1 MRTNLNNPLPP
12 SIRTSD
18 KGAESAEAAS
28 ALYGLCKL
36 LCVSPPT
43 LPASLKYSTRRAE
56 SLRVNDYIGYPGGLR
71 RTHAYSNDFRELS
84 LKPLHIYPAFLRE
97 GGVHPAHAMQM
108 AGISEPPP
116 ACLPYHEGA
125 FGQSQNY
132 QFWGCFDPVSKHP
145 NPLNDHLIRVF
156 EWDPFLRTAYPMAEV
171 LWRWPALI
179 RPRRKPSSQRM
190 PVGKLDELAARTGFS
205 MALFVRWANQ
215 NGFHPFKATPSSNP
229 LMQVLFTKYEG
240 LQAEWELYV
249 ATAPV
254 SPSLAA
260 TPSPLQGDEDDDITR
275 LLEELEDDD

>member
-1 MRTNLNNPLPP
+1 MRTTINSPLPP
-12 SIRTSD
+12 AIRTSD

-36 LCVSPPT
+36 FCVQPPP
-43 LPASLKYSTRRAE
+43 LPAPLKYSTRRAE
-56 SLRVNDYIGYPGGLR
+56 SLRVNDYLGYPGGLR
-71 RTHAYSNDFRELS
+71 RQHPFQRDFADLS
-84 LKPLHIYPAFLRE
+84 TKPLNKYPAFLRE

-179 RPRRKPSSQRM
+179 RPRRQPVRQTPDRM
-190 PVGKLDELAARTGFS
+190 PVAKLSELAVRTGFS

-215 NGFHPFKATPSSNP
+215 NGYHPFKATPASHP
-229 LMQVLFTKYEG
+229 LMQTLFTKYEG
-240 LQAEWELYV
+240 LQGEWELYV
-249 ATAPV
+249 ATAAPDSAPS
-254 SPSLAA
+254 SP
-260 TPSPLQGDEDDDITR
+260 DEEDEITR
-275 LLEELEDDD
+275 MLEDLEDDD

>member
-1 MRTNLNNPLPP
+1 MRTTLSNPLPP
-12 SIRTSD
+12 AIRTPD

-28 ALYGLCKL
+28 ALHGLCKL

-43 LPASLKYSTRRAE
+43 FPASLKYSTRRAE
-56 SLRVNDYIGYPGGLR
+56 SLRVNDYLGYPGGLR

-84 LKPLHIYPAFLRE
+84 LKPLHKYPAFLRE

-125 FGQSQNY
+125 FGPSQSY
-132 QFWGCFDPVSKHP
+132 DFWGGPFDPVSKHP

-156 EWDPFLRTAYPMAEV
+156 EWDPFLRTAYSMAEV

-179 RPRRKPSSQRM
+179 RPRRNPTTQRM
-190 PVGKLDELAARTGFS
+190 TVAKLSELAVRTGFS

-215 NGFHPFKATPSSNP
+215 NGYHPFKATPSSHP
-229 LMQVLFTKYEG
+229 LMQALFSAYGG
-240 LQAEWELYV
+240 LQEEWELYV
-249 ATAPV
+249 ATAVPDQTSSV
-254 SPSLAA
+254 PSSP
-260 TPSPLQGDEDDDITR
+260 DEEDEITR
-275 LLEELEDDD
+275 MLEDLEDDD